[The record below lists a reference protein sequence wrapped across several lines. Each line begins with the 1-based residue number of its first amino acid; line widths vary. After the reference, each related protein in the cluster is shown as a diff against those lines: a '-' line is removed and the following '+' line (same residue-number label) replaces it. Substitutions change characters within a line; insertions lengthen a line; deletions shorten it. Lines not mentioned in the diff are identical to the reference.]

1 MSEPVSKRAKA
12 SRRVGIVGFGKVGN
26 FLAKN
31 VIEQGAEKGVELAWV
46 VDLFAPQN
54 VTACDF
60 LTADM
65 KRDPSS
71 LDACLARRDV
81 DLVVEVAHPDIT
93 KDYGVKILQQCD
105 YLMASTTTFADPD
118 TESTLLAE
126 AANPTG
132 NGVYITPG
140 AFFGSLDIQRMSNGG
155 KLSAL
160 SVTMK
165 KHPESLFPVKGSP
178 EFDANEAAKEK
189 DGEVILYEGPVAAL
203 AKLFPVNV
211 NTICTAALAA
221 SATLGMAGVTAK
233 LIADR
238 GLEEMIIETR
248 ARGLNKA
255 DGSPGLRITVIRE
268 NPSKKGEVTGQAT
281 LNSFLSSLLRVAT
294 APARGD
300 GLHLA

>member
-1 MSEPVSKRAKA
+1 MEPTSKKGRC
-12 SRRVGIVGFGKVGN
+12 SRRVGIVGFGKVGS

-31 VIEQGAEKGVELAWV
+31 VVDSGAAKGVELAWV
-46 VDLFAPQN
+46 VDLFAPHN
-54 VTACDF
+54 VTACEW
-60 LTADM
+60 LTEGM
-65 KRDPSS
+65 KQDPSS
-71 LDACLARRDV
+71 LDACLARKDV

-105 YLMASTTTFADPD
+105 YLLASTTTFADPD
-118 TESTLLAE
+118 TETALLAE
-126 AANPTG
+126 AGNPSG
-132 NGVYITPG
+132 HGVYITPG
-140 AFFGSLDIQRMSNGG
+140 AFFGSLDIQRMSNAG

-165 KHPESLFPVKGSP
+165 KHPESLFPVKGTT
-178 EFDANEAAKEK
+178 EFDANEAAKKK
-189 DGEVILYEGPVAAL
+189 DGEVVLYEGPVAAL

-221 SATLGMAGVTAK
+221 SASLGMAGVTAK
-233 LIADR
+233 LVADR

-248 ARGLNKA
+248 ARGLPKA